1 MMTKDDIQKIYEF
14 LSEVEPLK
22 HNLRFTTNPFVIRK
36 DTVASHTWRAMLLA
50 LFTEDLED
58 ASVNSNRVMELLL
71 IHDLVELSQQ
81 GTAALG
87 FRNEQAKIQND
98 TEETLE
104 RFSYLPA
111 KLYAK
116 ILSLW
121 DEFKQ
126 QKTQEAEIAKLLERL
141 ESNVTAIESVEAVK
155 NPEHRVRTEAYV
167 ASKKGISEG
176 IDRLI
181 ECQLELIAKTATK

>member
-22 HNLRFTTNPFVIRK
+22 HNLRFTTNPFVTRK

-87 FRNEQAKIQND
+87 FRNEQAKIQSD

-111 KLYAK
+111 KSYAK

-126 QKTQEAEIAKLLERL
+126 QRTQEAKIAKLFERL
-141 ESNVTAIESVEAVK
+141 ESNVTAVESVEAVK
-155 NPEHRVRTEAYV
+155 DSEHRVRTEGYV